1 MCVTE
6 VLVVLRLKSAQA
18 MPVLITTTT
27 ATYTIHRMLREREKG
42 LEQLS
47 HTPQHSSHLSPGSA
61 CELKWSEV
69 TQQSDREDGEE
80 CHSYEYST
88 VDQGGAGGSRTNPL
102 QSKLDNLVKLGEM
115 GGMI

>member
-1 MCVTE
+1 MYDRSVGSVAVE
-6 VLVVLRLKSAQA
+6 VSPGHASLDHDDHCH
-18 MPVLITTTT
+18 
-27 ATYTIHRMLREREKG
+27 IHNTQDAEREREKG

-61 CELKWSEV
+61 CELKWSKV

-102 QSKLDNLVKLGEM
+102 QSKLDNLVKLGKM